1 MWTILTPHAELNT
14 CTNLIAVGVKEPEL
28 EDFGANGNL
37 DLSNWEN
44 WEGKGLWKEDEFSL

>member
-37 DLSNWEN
+37 DL
-44 WEGKGLWKEDEFSL
+44 